1 VFIFRKLGDMIV
13 FLDRNFKGILL
24 FILILILFLPM
35 GEDAT
40 EFGNLQEIKLTGEIV
55 DASEVLKEIDEAKE
69 NDEVK
74 GVLFNIDSPGGSV
87 PPSIEIAHAIK
98 ELKSKKP
105 VVAYTSGSLASG
117 SYYSSIY
124 ANKIVANPGSIVG
137 SIGVIMESANV
148 KELLDTVGIKPQV
161 VKMGLYKEAGT
172 PTREW
177 TPEERIELETLA
189 RDTYNK
195 FVSDVATARKLD
207 IKKAN
212 SYANAHVFSAQRAK
226 SLGLIDE
233 VATINRAKEILYTLS
248 KVEEPIWIEKDKVE
262 SFMDELSSEAI
273 SQIYMFS
280 SAGLKSKFEF

>member
-1 VFIFRKLGDMIV
+1 VFIFRKFRDFIG
-13 FLDRNFKGILL
+13 FLDNYFKGILL
-24 FILILILFLPM
+24 FILILVLFLPI
-35 GEDAT
+35 GEET
-40 EFGNLQEIKLTGEIV
+40 SIGGNLKEIKLVGEIV
-55 DASEVLKEIDEAKE
+55 DATDVLKEIEEVKE
-69 NDEVK
+69 NDDIK
-74 GVLFNIDSPGGSV
+74 GVLFTIDSPGGSV

-98 ELKSKKP
+98 ELQAIKP
-105 VVAYTSGSLASG
+105 VVAYASGSLASG

-124 ANKIVANPGSIVG
+124 AQKIVANPGSIVG

-148 KELLDTVGIKPQV
+148 KELLDTLGVKSQV

-172 PTREW
+172 PMREW
-177 TPEERIELETLA
+177 TPEERVELETLA

-212 SYANAHVFSAQRAK
+212 SYANAHIFSAQRAK

-233 VATINRAKEILYTLS
+233 VATINRAKELLYTLS
-248 KVEEPIWIEKDKVE
+248 KVEEPVWVEPTKIEN
-262 SFMDELSSEAI
+262 FMDELSNQAI
-273 SQIYMFS
+273 SKIYMFS

>member
-1 VFIFRKLGDMIV
+1 MFIFRKLGDMIV

>member
-1 VFIFRKLGDMIV
+1 MFIFRKLGDMIG

-105 VVAYTSGSLASG
+105 VVAYASGSLASG

-212 SYANAHVFSAQRAK
+212 SYANAHIFSAQRAK

-233 VATINRAKEILYTLS
+233 VATINRAKELLYTLS

>member
-1 VFIFRKLGDMIV
+1 MIG

-55 DASEVLKEIDEAKE
+55 DASEVLKEIDKAKE
-69 NDEVK
+69 NDDVK

-98 ELKSKKP
+98 ELKGKKP
-105 VVAYTSGSLASG
+105 VVAYASGSLASG

-212 SYANAHVFSAQRAK
+212 SYANAHIFSAQRAK

-233 VATINRAKEILYTLS
+233 VATINRAKELLYTLS

>member
-1 VFIFRKLGDMIV
+1 MFIFRKFRDFIG
-13 FLDRNFKGILL
+13 FLDNYFKGILL
-24 FILILILFLPM
+24 FILILVLFLPI
-35 GEDAT
+35 GEET
-40 EFGNLQEIKLTGEIV
+40 SIGGNLKEIKSVGEIV
-55 DASEVLKEIDEAKE
+55 DATDVLKEIEEVKE
-69 NDEVK
+69 NDDIK
-74 GVLFNIDSPGGSV
+74 GVLFTIDSPGGSV

-98 ELKSKKP
+98 ELQAIKP
-105 VVAYTSGSLASG
+105 VVAYASGSLASG

-124 ANKIVANPGSIVG
+124 AQKIVANPGSIVG

-148 KELLDTVGIKPQV
+148 KELLDTLGVKSQV

-172 PTREW
+172 PMREW
-177 TPEERIELETLA
+177 TPEERVELETLA

-212 SYANAHVFSAQRAK
+212 SYANAHIFSAQRAK

-233 VATINRAKEILYTLS
+233 VATINRAKELLYTLS
-248 KVEEPIWIEKDKVE
+248 KVEEPVWVEPTKIEN
-262 SFMDELSSEAI
+262 FMDELSNQAI
-273 SQIYMFS
+273 SKIYMFS

>member
-1 VFIFRKLGDMIV
+1 MFIFRKLGDMIG

-105 VVAYTSGSLASG
+105 VVAYASGSLASG

>member
-1 VFIFRKLGDMIV
+1 MIG

-105 VVAYTSGSLASG
+105 VVVYASGSLASG

>member
-1 VFIFRKLGDMIV
+1 MFIFRKLGDMIG

-24 FILILILFLPM
+24 FILILILFLPI

-105 VVAYTSGSLASG
+105 VVAYASGSLASG

-137 SIGVIMESANV
+137 SIGVIMESANI

-212 SYANAHVFSAQRAK
+212 SYANAHIFSAQRAK

-262 SFMDELSSEAI
+262 SFMDELSREAI

>member
-1 VFIFRKLGDMIV
+1 MFIFRKLGDMIG

-105 VVAYTSGSLASG
+105 VVAYASGSLASG

-233 VATINRAKEILYTLS
+233 VATINRAKELLYTLS

-262 SFMDELSSEAI
+262 SFMDELSREAI

-280 SAGLKSKFEF
+280 STGLKSKFEF